1 MSLDPFAVLCAWCC
15 AAHKFSL
22 PRHLFKK
29 EPGEHLV
36 LWDKSNST
44 RPSNFDIRLRYNP
57 DHDRLVITDA
67 AAHKK
72 VLYKVIC
79 RNKVACS
86 ILGWTRNRTNVTTLT
101 TVNSME
107 WYPHPT
113 EEDVLADDACRN
125 ETADIIT
132 SNVLLKQPLIIS
144 TKLSDDALNVTFFP
158 AQKKYTIAYG
168 TDPPVAEVEN
178 FDRSTPQSHSQE
190 YYSLQ
195 IFERGQPKV
204 DCAFLISICIAI
216 DFIEWPHYLPT
227 TYPTTTTAKWHLPS
241 GWTWDFVY
249 PTAQMNPEDQLDLR

>member
-1 MSLDPFAVLCAWCC
+1 MLCTWCC
-15 AAHKFSL
+15 AALRFNLS
-22 PRHLFKK
+22 RHLFKK
-29 EPGEHLV
+29 EPAEHIALR
-36 LWDKSNST
+36 DTSNST
-44 RPSNFDIRLRYNP
+44 RPANFDIRLR
-57 DHDRLVITDA
+57 HDLYHGRLVVINA
-67 AAHKK
+67 AAPTK

-79 RNKVACS
+79 QNMVSCD
-86 ILGWTRNRTNVTTLT
+86 ILGWTRNRTNVAILT
-101 TVNSME
+101 RVNTME
-107 WYPHPT
+107 WYPHLP
-113 EEDVLADDACRN
+113 EEYILTDDVCRN

-241 GWTWDFVY
+241 GWAWDFVY